1 MFFQLL
7 ELFPMYKKRVS
18 MLNFVRT
25 FTKKKKKVRLVAGIS
40 FAQLISYG
48 RMLGR

>member
-1 MFFQLL
+1 
-7 ELFPMYKKRVS
+7 MYKKRVS
-18 MLNFVRT
+18 ILNFVRT
-25 FTKKKKKVRLVAGIS
+25 FTKKKKKKLRLGIS